1 MITKYLN
8 KIYFLLGI
16 IFFFSACTDDLNVLP
31 TDDDEFLSE
40 DFYNNAGSYEQALA
54 GVYGNLSL
62 TGTSGSGSSNIAG
75 IDAGT
80 SQYGRVLW
88 YLQDLA
94 ADEAL
99 WSYENDPGTKEIQR
113 NIWTPANPIF
123 RGMYGRAMFSV
134 ALAND
139 FLRESTDEKLAERG
153 HTSTVGSEIV
163 AYRAEARLLR
173 ALSYYHLMDLFGK
186 AAFVTEADPVG
197 TFQAPQ
203 YDRAQLFNFIKSEL
217 TDIEGD
223 LKAPRTNQYAR
234 ADKAVA
240 WMILAKIYLNAK
252 VYIGVENDP
261 VDGENYYTK
270 CIDNCNKIFGGG
282 YELASNYLLNFM
294 ADNNS
299 NEAGLNEIIF
309 PLVSD
314 GVVTQNYGPTTVI
327 INGEVGSIEKNQDD
341 LGAQGWG
348 GALRVRKQFAEK
360 FIDQGNDD
368 RNTLI
373 TAGRD
378 IEVVEIADKDSGYI
392 LTKFSNRTSTGAA
405 GSDPTYVD
413 TDFPLFRLADVYLM
427 YAEAIIR
434 RDGVANGDALNY
446 VNDVRDRAHASLISL
461 NDLTLSFLIDER
473 SRELHWE
480 AHRRQ
485 DLVRFGLYTGGNYNW
500 AWKGNGS
507 NGIAI
512 SNHMAVYPMP
522 SESLAANPN
531 LTQNTGY

>member
-8 KIYFLLGI
+8 KIYFLLGL
-16 IFFFSACTDDLNVLP
+16 IFLFGSCTDDLNVIP
-31 TDDDEFLSE
+31 KDDDEFLS
-40 DFYNNAGSYEQALA
+40 DVFYSDAGAYQKALA

-62 TGTSGSGSSNIAG
+62 TGNGPGSSNISG

-113 NIWTPANPIF
+113 NIWTPANPVF

-139 FLRESTDEKLAERG
+139 FLRQSTDDKLAERG
-153 HTSTVGSEIV
+153 HTSALSSEIV

-173 ALSYYHLMDLFGK
+173 ALAYYHLMDLFGK
-186 AAFVTEADPVG
+186 AAFVTESDPVG

-203 YDRAQLFNFIKSEL
+203 YDRAQLFDFIESEL
-217 TDIEGD
+217 LAIEGD
-223 LKAPRTNQYAR
+223 LKAARENEYGR
-234 ADKAVA
+234 ADKGVA

-252 VYIGVENDP
+252 VYINKDKNSE
-261 VDGENYYTK
+261 
-270 CIDNCNKIFGGG
+270 CITYCNKIIGGG
-282 YELASNYLLNFM
+282 YSLASNYKLNFM
-294 ADNNS
+294 ADNNT
-299 NEAGLNEIIF
+299 NEAGQNEIIF
-309 PLVSD
+309 PLISD

-327 INGEVGSIEKNQDD
+327 INGEVGSLEENGPD
-341 LGAQGWG
+341 LGVGGWG

-360 FIDQGNDD
+360 FINGGKDD

-373 TAGRD
+373 TEGRNID
-378 IEVVEIADKDSGYI
+378 ITEVSDRDSGYI
-392 LTKFSNRTSTGAA
+392 ITKYSNRTSTGAA
-405 GSDPTYVD
+405 GSDAGFVD
-413 TDFPLFRLADVYLM
+413 TDFPLFRFADVYLM
-427 YAEAIIR
+427 YAEAVVRGGAGGTI
-434 RDGVANGDALNY
+434 GKALEY
-446 VNDVRDRAHASLISL
+446 VNLVRDRSNASLITL
-461 NDLTLSFLIDER
+461 NDLNLSFLIDER

-480 AHRRQ
+480 SHRRQ
-485 DLVRFGLYTGGNYNW
+485 DLIRFGLYTGGNYNW
-500 AWKGNGS
+500 AWKGNGA

-512 SNHMAVYPMP
+512 ANFKALYPMP
-522 SESLAANPN
+522 SESIAANPN
-531 LTQNTGY
+531 LTQNPGY

>member
-8 KIYFLLGI
+8 KIYFLLGLI
-16 IFFFSACTDDLNVLP
+16 LFFGACTDDLNVIP
-31 TDDDEFLSE
+31 QDDDEFLSE
-40 DFYNNAGSYEQALA
+40 DFYANAGAYEQALA

-62 TGTSGSGSSNIAG
+62 TGNDPGSSNISG

-113 NIWTPANPIF
+113 NIWTPANPVF

-139 FLRESTDEKLAERG
+139 FLRESTDDKLAARG
-153 HTSTVGSEIV
+153 HTSELSGEIV
-163 AYRAEARLLR
+163 AYRAEAKLLR
-173 ALSYYHLMDLFGK
+173 ALAYYHLMDLFGK
-186 AAFVTEADPVG
+186 AAFVTEVDPVG
-197 TFQAPQ
+197 TYQAPQ
-203 YDRAQLFNFIKSEL
+203 YNREQLFNYIESEL
-217 TDIEGD
+217 IAIEGD
-223 LKAPRTNQYAR
+223 LNAPGTVYGRG
-234 ADKAVA
+234 DKGVA
-240 WMILAKIYLNAK
+240 WMILAKMYLNAE
-252 VYIGVENDP
+252 VYVTTDRYA
-261 VDGENYYTK
+261 D
-270 CIDNCNKIFGGG
+270 CITYCNKIIGGG
-282 YELASNYLLNFM
+282 YNLASDYALNFM

-309 PLVSD
+309 PLISD

-327 INGEVGSIEKNQDD
+327 INGEVGSLEANGED
-341 LGAQGWG
+341 LGVGGWG

-373 TAGRD
+373 TADREID
-378 IEVVEIADKDSGYI
+378 IVDVADRDSGYI
-392 LTKFSNRTSTGAA
+392 ITKYSNRTSSGAA
-405 GSDPTYVD
+405 GSDSGFVD

-427 YAEAIIR
+427 YAEAFLR
-434 RDGVANGDALNY
+434 GGGGTAPEALGY
-446 VNDVRDRAHASLISL
+446 VNDVRDRANASLISS
-461 NDLTLSFLIDER
+461 NDLTLAFLIDER

-480 AHRRQ
+480 SHRRQ
-485 DLVRFGLYTGGNYNW
+485 DLIRFGLYTGGNYNW
-500 AWKGNGS
+500 AWKGNGA

-531 LTQNTGY
+531 LTQNPGY

>member
-8 KIYFLLGI
+8 KIYFLLGL
-16 IFFFSACTDDLNVLP
+16 IFFFGACTDDLNVIP
-31 TDDDEFLSE
+31 QDDDEFLSE
-40 DFYNNAGSYEQALA
+40 EFYSNASAYEQALA

-62 TGTSGSGSSNIAG
+62 TGNDPGSSNISG

-113 NIWTPANPIF
+113 NIWTPANPVF

-139 FLRESTDEKLAERG
+139 FLRESTDDKLAERG
-153 HTSTVGSEIV
+153 HTSAVSGEIV

-173 ALSYYHLMDLFGK
+173 ALAYYHLMDLFGK

-197 TFQAPQ
+197 TYQAPQ
-203 YDRAQLFNFIKSEL
+203 YDRAQLFSFIESEL
-217 TDIEGD
+217 LAIEGD
-223 LKAPRTNQYAR
+223 LKSARTNQYAR
-234 ADKAVA
+234 ADKGVA
-240 WMILAKIYLNAK
+240 WMILAKIYLNAE
-252 VYIGVENDP
+252 VYVGTNRYADCMT
-261 VDGENYYTK
+261 YS
-270 CIDNCNKIFGGG
+270 NKIIGGG
-282 YELASNYLLNFM
+282 YSLASNYALNFM
-294 ADNNS
+294 ADNDF
-299 NEAGLNEIIF
+299 NEAGANEIIF

-327 INGEVGSIEKNQDD
+327 INGEVGSIEANGED
-341 LGAQGWG
+341 LGVGGWG

-360 FIDQGNDD
+360 FINGGSDD

-373 TAGRD
+373 TEGRD
-378 IEVVEIADKDSGYI
+378 IEIVDVADRDSGYI
-392 LTKFSNRTSTGAA
+392 ITKYSNRTSTGAA
-405 GSDPTYVD
+405 GSDPTFVD

-427 YAEAIIR
+427 YAEAFLRGGGGSEIQ
-434 RDGVANGDALNY
+434 ALGY
-446 VNDVRDRAHASLISL
+446 VNDLRDRAHADQISS

-480 AHRRQ
+480 SHRRQ
-485 DLVRFGLYTGGNYNW
+485 DLIRFGLYTGGNYNW
-500 AWKGNGS
+500 AFKGNGA

-512 SNHMAVYPMP
+512 GNHMAVYPLP
-522 SESLAANPN
+522 SESIAANPN
-531 LTQNTGY
+531 LTQNPGY

>member
-16 IFFFSACTDDLNVLP
+16 LFFFSACTDDLNVIP
-31 TDDDEFLSE
+31 QDDDEFLSE
-40 DFYNNAGSYEQALA
+40 DFYASSNAYEQALA

-62 TGTSGSGSSNIAG
+62 TGTDGAGSSNIAG

-113 NIWTPANPIF
+113 NIWTAANPIF

-139 FLRESTDEKLAERG
+139 FLRESTDDKLAERG
-153 HTSTVGSEIV
+153 HTSDVAGVIV

-197 TFQAPQ
+197 TYQAPE
-203 YDRAQLFNFIKSEL
+203 YNRAQLFDFIESEL
-217 TDIEGD
+217 LAIEGD
-223 LKAPRTNQYAR
+223 LVTANANEYAR

-240 WMILAKIYLNAK
+240 WMILAKLYLNAE
-252 VYIGVENDP
+252 VYINTNRYAD
-261 VDGENYYTK
+261 
-270 CIDNCNKIFGGG
+270 CITQCNKIIGGG
-282 YELASNYLLNFM
+282 YSLASNWSLNFM
-294 ADNNS
+294 ADNDF
-299 NEAGLNEIIF
+299 NEAGMNEIIF

-327 INGEVGSIEKNQDD
+327 INGEVGSIEGNGED
-341 LGAQGWG
+341 LGVSSGGWG
-348 GALRVRKQFAEK
+348 GALRVRKQFVEK
-360 FIDQGNDD
+360 FSDVGSDD

-373 TAGRD
+373 SAGRD
-378 IEVVEIADKDSGYI
+378 IDIVDVADRDSGYI
-392 LTKFSNRTSTGAA
+392 ITKYSNRTSTGSA
-405 GSDPTYVD
+405 GSDPSFVD

-427 YAEAIIR
+427 YAEAFLR
-434 RDGVANGDALNY
+434 GGGGSESEALGY
-446 VNDVRDRAHASLISL
+446 VNDLKARANASLISS
-461 NDLTLSFLIDER
+461 NELTLDFIIDER
-473 SRELHWE
+473 SRELYWE
-480 AHRRQ
+480 SHRRQ
-485 DLVRFGLYTGGNYNW
+485 DLIRFGLFTGGNYNW
-500 AWKGNGS
+500 AWKGNGA

-512 SNHMAVYPMP
+512 GNHMAVYPLP

-531 LTQNTGY
+531 LTQNPGY

>member
-40 DFYNNAGSYEQALA
+40 DFYSNAGSYEQALA

-153 HTSTVGSEIV
+153 HTSAVGEEIV

-173 ALSYYHLMDLFGK
+173 ALAYYHLMDIFGK

-197 TFQAPQ
+197 TYQAPQ
-203 YDRAQLFNFIKSEL
+203 YDRAQLFEFIETEL
-217 TDIEGD
+217 KAIDGD

-234 ADKAVA
+234 GDKAVA
-240 WMILAKIYLNAK
+240 WMILAKIYLNAE
-252 VYIGVENDP
+252 VYINEDRSA
-261 VDGENYYTK
+261 D
-270 CIDNCNKIFGGG
+270 CITYCNNIFGGG

-299 NEAGLNEIIF
+299 NEAGQNEIIF

-327 INGEVGSIEKNQDD
+327 INGEVGSLEENQDD

-360 FIDQGNDD
+360 FIGQGTDD

-373 TAGRD
+373 TEGRD

-405 GSDPTYVD
+405 GSDPTFVD
-413 TDFPLFRLADVYLM
+413 TDFPLFRLADVHLM
-427 YAEAIIR
+427 YAEAIMR
-434 RDGVANGDALNY
+434 RDGGVANDDAKDH
-446 VNDVRDRAHASLISL
+446 VNLVRARAHASLISL
-461 NDLTLSFLIDER
+461 NDLTYNFLIGER

-500 AWKGNGS
+500 AWKGNGL